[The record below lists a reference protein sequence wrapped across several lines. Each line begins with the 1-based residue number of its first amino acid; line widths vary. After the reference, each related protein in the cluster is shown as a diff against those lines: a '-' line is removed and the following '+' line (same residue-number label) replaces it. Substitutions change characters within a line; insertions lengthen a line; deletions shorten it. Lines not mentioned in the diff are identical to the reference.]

1 MEKRDAPDRFV
12 ARTFPTSDL
21 VFAEYVREVLHRT
34 SRGNKEPVR
43 EALEVSLRNVYPD
56 VRVSI
61 RADVAGFGDTLL
73 YVFRDGSIGASL
85 AAEEWIEDPSAA
97 RVVTDPTG
105 TYVEVN
111 EPAERLF
118 GRGAAEMIGW
128 KAGSFTRP
136 DDRVEDA
143 EAVWRALEQSGRL
156 HSLALISCVTGSDTP
171 VEYVTVKD
179 GDGPGRNVTYL
190 RERH

>member
-1 MEKRDAPDRFV
+1 MPDRFV

-34 SRGNKEPVR
+34 TQADEDRVR
-43 EALEVSLRNVYPD
+43 QGLEGSLRHVFPD

-61 RADVAGFGDTLL
+61 RTDVAGFGDTLL
-73 YVFRDGSIGASL
+73 YVFRDGRVGASL
-85 AAEEWIEDPSAA
+85 MAEEWIEDRAAA
-97 RVVTDPTG
+97 RLVTDPTG

-118 GRGAAEMIGW
+118 GRTAAEMIGR

-143 EAVWRALEQSGRL
+143 DAVWRALEQSGRL
-156 HSLALISCVTGSDTP
+156 HSLAVITCPTGVDTP
-171 VEYVTVKD
+171 VEYITVKD